1 MAELADLEA
10 FVQSPEGQK
19 AIIASSLRYCVTK
32 VFGYIIAEHHERI
45 IRHIE
50 ERQETLDLCPRGSG
64 KTRIGTIGY
73 AAWRALQNPDLRI
86 LIVSDT
92 DTHAVRF
99 LGTIKSAFE
108 QSPIVREAFG
118 SLVGPK
124 WTDHEITLAGR
135 TAILT
140 EATITA
146 LGMYSGA
153 VTSGHYDIIIC
164 DDLVN
169 LENSRTEAGRER
181 AKEWFRSTLLPTL
194 IPGGEIRVLGTR
206 YHYLD
211 LYQMVLDELGYDTL
225 VQPALIVDEDG
236 RERSIWEAYMPL
248 EDRVGADGKTTKG
261 LRTIKE
267 DLGSVHFGLQYQNDV
282 ALLKEGEIFH
292 YEWFRY
298 YDVEHDDEG
307 EAWAIC
313 DDGYRVR
320 IKDLAKFGGVDPAVS
335 KADAAD
341 FFTMAVTGIEA
352 GIAEKLRRYFLLD
365 MVKGKF
371 TLQKRRQI
379 VRDKNAQWGLRV
391 TGIEDNAAQADFISS
406 LKEEFP
412 EVRVTART
420 TVHDKTSR
428 AYNRAGIV
436 EAGKVFVRRTMA
448 GFVEELVAMPDGAHD
463 DQFDGW
469 DMSLRVSRMS
479 GAAVLTRRPLPGAK
493 TYR

>member
-1 MAELADLEA
+1 MPELADLQA
-10 FVQSPEGQK
+10 FVESPEGQK
-19 AIIASSLRYCVTK
+19 ALLVSSLRYCVTK
-32 VFGYIIAEHHERI
+32 VFGYVIAEHHERI
-45 IRHIE
+45 IRHLE
-50 ERQETLDLCPRGSG
+50 DRQATLDLCPRGSG

-92 DTHAVRF
+92 DDHAVRF

-108 QSPIVREAFG
+108 SSPLVTAAFG
-118 SLVGPK
+118 KLEGEK

-153 VTSGHYDIIIC
+153 VTSGHYDIIIA

-169 LENSRTEAGRER
+169 FKNSRTEGLRNT

-194 IPGGEIRVLGTR
+194 IPGGEIHVLGTR

-211 LYQMVLDELGYDTL
+211 LYQMVIDELGYDTL
-225 VQPALIVDEDG
+225 VQPAIVVDEEG

-248 EDRVGADGKTTKG
+248 EDRTGPDGKTTDG
-261 LRTIKE
+261 LRTVRE

-307 EAWAIC
+307 EAWAVC

-320 IKDLAKFGGVDPAVS
+320 VRDLAKFGGVDPATS
-335 KADAAD
+335 KRDTAD
-341 FFTMAVTGIEA
+341 FFTFAVNGVER
-352 GIAEKLRRYFLLD
+352 GVSPKLRRYFLLD
-365 MVKGKF
+365 MVRGKF

-379 VRDKNAQWGLRV
+379 VRDKAAQWDLRV
-391 TGIEDNAAQADFISS
+391 TGIEDNGAQEDFVTGVR
-406 LKEEFP
+406 EEHP
-412 EVRVTART
+412 SIRIQAVT
-420 TVHDKTSR
+420 TVNDKVSR

-436 EAGKVFVRRTMA
+436 EAGKVFVRRSMA
-448 GFVEELVAMPDGAHD
+448 GFVEELVAMPDGEHD
-463 DQFDGW
+463 DQFDSW
-469 DMSLRVSRMS
+469 DMALFVSRMS
-479 GAAVLTRRPLPGAK
+479 GAAVLTARPLPGGK